1 MRWFRGVFGGRPT
14 AEADEWVS
22 RDWDQAEP
30 PARPAGLV
38 DAMAAFEAGA
48 AAILGRPL
56 PPPDPPAPAAD
67 PLAAEA
73 PEPRRPRQ
81 ADAGDAPRPRRT
93 RAAGGDA
100 SPEPA
105 EAPAERRPAVVP
117 EEGARDGGATP
128 AEHRPGG
135 ASGGRARDRGTAAR
149 ATPGD
154 GAAGPTAGFRGG
166 DRPAPEEMPPFP
178 STGPHGHR
186 GRMREKL
193 LERGADALADY
204 ELLEMLLFF
213 AFKTGDTKPLA
224 KALINKYGSFA
235 AVLAAPPRELLDT
248 RGLGP
253 HSASAIK
260 LVQASALRLAK
271 AEVMERPVLNNWD
284 RLADYL
290 AAALAREKV
299 EQFRVLFLDPRNRL
313 LADEAQGKG
322 TVNHTPVYPREVVK
336 RALEVGATALILVHN
351 HPSGDP
357 TTRRATSVKVVE
369 FGVAELA
376 TDQAAL
382 GVSCRV
388 SLAGGGLSNSPMA
401 STPM

>member
-1 MRWFRGVFGGRPT
+1 MRWLKGMFGDRGRPA
-14 AEADEWVS
+14 AEVDEWVAAGG
-22 RDWDQAEP
+22 DWATADEQ
-30 PARPAGLV
+30 PARPAGFA

-56 PPPDPPAPAAD
+56 PPPDPSAAVPPIVEPGRPLPAE
-67 PLAAEA
+67 AAERA
-73 PEPRRPRQ
+73 SQ
-81 ADAGDAPRPRRT
+81 PRRT
-93 RAAGGDA
+93 RTAG
-100 SPEPA
+100 
-105 EAPAERRPAVVP
+105 EAPPGPA
-117 EEGARDGGATP
+117 ATP
-128 AEHRPGG
+128 AGRRPDPGS
-135 ASGGRARDRGTAAR
+135 ATRGRDDGTDAPEAAE
-149 ATPGD
+149 D
-154 GAAGPTAGFRGG
+154 GAAAPDTSPRRFG
-166 DRPAPEEMPPFP
+166 RPAPEEMPPFP

-186 GRMREKL
+186 GRMRDKL
-193 LERGADALADY
+193 LERGPDALADY

-224 KALINKYGSFA
+224 KALINRYGSFA
-235 AVLAAPPRELLDT
+235 AVLAAPPRELMDT

-253 HSASAIK
+253 HSVSAIK

-290 AAALAREKV
+290 TAALAREKV

-313 LADEAQGKG
+313 LADEAQGRG

-357 TTRRATSVKVVE
+357 TPSRADVEMTAEVKAAAGVFGIAVHDHLIVGNGRQTSLRRE
-369 FGVAELA
+369 
-376 TDQAAL
+376 
-382 GVSCRV
+382 
-388 SLAGGGLSNSPMA
+388 GLL
-401 STPM
+401 